1 VVLPAS
7 GCEMIAKVRRCAAAS
22 AIGEKEA
29 DEVTGRD
36 APIEPG
42 AGRADAAGGGWL
54 RRGDGNRPIM

>member
-1 VVLPAS
+1 
-7 GCEMIAKVRRCAAAS
+7 MIAKVRRCAAAS